1 MDKDY
6 AGSAGDVGSIPGS
19 GRSPGGV
26 MATHSSILAGKIPWT
41 EELASCGLWGHKE
54 LDTTEVTECANVQSP
69 SGAQVTIRLIFGL
82 LHLPSINML
91 CIHTQTE

>member
-1 MDKDY
+1 
-6 AGSAGDVGSIPGS
+6 
-19 GRSPGGV
+19 

-41 EELASCGLWGHKE
+41 EELASRGLGRKE
-54 LDTTEVTECANVQSP
+54 LDTTEVTERANVQSP